1 MYPLSGPTL
10 RGLVFIPLRAFSH
23 CLLALLGCAVLV
35 PAAIAANDDIVYT
48 AVLSDEDQST
58 PTYSPGKGFAEFR
71 LERATLKLSWKIT
84 YQGLTSPP
92 IAAGLYGPENVGA
105 NAGQVVDLGTRGL
118 RSPIVGSTIVS
129 DGVLGYLT
137 TGRVYVNIHTRRYR
151 DGELRGQLRR
161 QRTAAAPAS
170 AAPAPATAPAR

>member
-1 MYPLSGPTL
+1 MQHKFFVAALM
-10 RGLVFIPLRAFSH
+10 A
-23 CLLALLGCAVLV
+23 LLANVMSGSAE
-35 PAAIAANDDIVYT
+35 AAPDDIIYT
-48 AVLSDEDQST
+48 AALSDEDQST

-92 IAAGLYGPENVGA
+92 IIAGLYGPENVGA
-105 NAGQVVDLGTRGL
+105 NAGQVIDLGTRGL
-118 RSPIVGSTIVS
+118 KSPIVGSTIIS

-137 TGRVYVNIHTRRYR
+137 TGRVYVNIHTTRYR

-161 QRTAAAPAS
+161 QRSPAS
-170 AAPAPATAPAR
+170 APAPTPATKPAGR

>member
-1 MYPLSGPTL
+1 MCRCFGPTL
-10 RGLVFIPLRAFSH
+10 RGLVFIPLRTLGH
-23 CLLALLGCAVLV
+23 CVLALLLCAGIA
-35 PAAIAANDDIVYT
+35 PAAVAADDDIIYT

-71 LERATLKLSWKIT
+71 LERATLKLSWKVT

-118 RSPIVGSTIVS
+118 RSPIVGSTIIS

-137 TGRVYVNIHTRRYR
+137 TGRVYLNIHTRRYK

-161 QRTAAAPAS
+161 QRSTAS
-170 AAPAPATAPAR
+170 PATAPVR

>member
-1 MYPLSGPTL
+1 MQHKFLVTALTL
-10 RGLVFIPLRAFSH
+10 
-23 CLLALLGCAVLV
+23 LLASMAYRTAS
-35 PAAIAANDDIVYT
+35 AASDDIVYT

-92 IAAGLYGPENVGA
+92 IVAGLYGPENVGA
-105 NAGQVVDLGTRGL
+105 NAGQVIDLGTRGL
-118 RSPIVGSTIVS
+118 KSPIVGSTIIS

-137 TGRVYVNIHTRRYR
+137 TGRVYVNILTTRYR

-161 QRTAAAPAS
+161 QRS
-170 AAPAPATAPAR
+170 TAPAASAPAATPKAR

>member
-1 MYPLSGPTL
+1 MQHKFLVTALTL
-10 RGLVFIPLRAFSH
+10 
-23 CLLALLGCAVLV
+23 LLASMAYRTAS
-35 PAAIAANDDIVYT
+35 AASDDIVYT

-58 PTYSPGKGFAEFR
+58 PTYSPGKAFAEFR

-92 IAAGLYGPENVGA
+92 IVAGLYGPENVGA
-105 NAGQVVDLGTRGL
+105 NAGQVIDLGTRGL
-118 RSPIVGSTIVS
+118 KSPIVGSTIIS

-137 TGRVYVNIHTRRYR
+137 TGRVYVNILTTRYR

-161 QRTAAAPAS
+161 QRS
-170 AAPAPATAPAR
+170 TAPAASAPAATTKAR

>member
-1 MYPLSGPTL
+1 MQYKFFVAVLTL
-10 RGLVFIPLRAFSH
+10 
-23 CLLALLGCAVLV
+23 LLASVTPGTAS
-35 PAAIAANDDIVYT
+35 AAADDIIYT
-48 AVLSDEDQST
+48 ASLSDEDQST

-92 IAAGLYGPENVGA
+92 IIAGLYGPENVGA

-118 RSPIVGSTIVS
+118 KSPIIGSTIIS

-137 TGRVYVNIHTRRYR
+137 TGRVYVNIHTTRYR

-161 QRTAAAPAS
+161 QRST
-170 AAPAPATAPAR
+170 APATAPSTATAPATAPTAKPR

>member
-1 MYPLSGPTL
+1 MWVSYGSTL
-10 RGLVFIPLRAFSH
+10 RGLVSIPLRALGH
-23 CLLALLGCAVLV
+23 CVFAWLLCAVIA
-35 PAAIAANDDIVYT
+35 PAAVAADDDIIYT

-58 PTYSPGKGFAEFR
+58 PTYSPGKGFAELR

-118 RSPIVGSTIVS
+118 RSPIVGSAIIS

-137 TGRVYVNIHTRRYR
+137 TGRIYVNIHTHRYK
-151 DGELRGQLRR
+151 DGELRGQVRR
-161 QRTAAAPAS
+161 QRAPATSAAAPA
-170 AAPAPATAPAR
+170 R

>member
-1 MYPLSGPTL
+1 MQHKFFVAALTL
-10 RGLVFIPLRAFSH
+10 
-23 CLLALLGCAVLV
+23 LLAGMTLGTAS
-35 PAAIAANDDIVYT
+35 AAPDDIIYT
-48 AVLSDEDQST
+48 ATLSDEDQST

-92 IAAGLYGPENVGA
+92 IIAGLYGPENVGA

-118 RSPIVGSTIVS
+118 KSPIVGSTIIT

-137 TGRVYVNIHTRRYR
+137 TGRVYVNIHTTRYR

-161 QRTAAAPAS
+161 QRSAAPVTAAAPAS
-170 AAPAPATAPAR
+170 APATPKSR

>member
-1 MYPLSGPTL
+1 M
-10 RGLVFIPLRAFSH
+10 FIPLRALGH
-23 CLLALLGCAVLV
+23 CVLALLVCTIIG
-35 PAAIAANDDIVYT
+35 PAAIAASDDIVYT

-118 RSPIVGSTIVS
+118 RSPIVGSAIIS

-137 TGRVYVNIHTRRYR
+137 TGRIYVNIHTRRYK
-151 DGELRGQLRR
+151 DGELRGQVRR
-161 QRTAAAPAS
+161 QRAPATSAAAPA
-170 AAPAPATAPAR
+170 R

>member
-1 MYPLSGPTL
+1 MSQPYRRWTFPL
-10 RGLVFIPLRAFSH
+10 
-23 CLLALLGCAVLV
+23 LLALVSASFAADHAV
-35 PAAIAANDDIVYT
+35 AADDDIFYVAT
-48 AVLSDEDQST
+48 ITDDEQSV
-58 PTYSPGKGFAEFR
+58 PTESPGSGIAEFR

-92 IAAGLYGPENVGA
+92 IIAGLYGPENVGA

-118 RSPIVGSTIVS
+118 KSPIIGSTIIS

-137 TGRVYVNIHTRRYR
+137 TGRVYVNIHTTRYR

-161 QRTAAAPAS
+161 QRST
-170 AAPAPATAPAR
+170 APATAPSTATAPATAPTAKPR

>member
-1 MYPLSGPTL
+1 MQHKFLVTALTL
-10 RGLVFIPLRAFSH
+10 
-23 CLLALLGCAVLV
+23 LLASMAYRTAS
-35 PAAIAANDDIVYT
+35 AASDDIVYT

-92 IAAGLYGPENVGA
+92 IVAGLYGPENVGA
-105 NAGQVVDLGTRGL
+105 NAGQVIDLGTRGL
-118 RSPIVGSTIVS
+118 KSPIVGSTIIS

-137 TGRVYVNIHTRRYR
+137 TGRVYVNILTTRYR

-161 QRTAAAPAS
+161 QRS
-170 AAPAPATAPAR
+170 TAPAASAPAATTKAR